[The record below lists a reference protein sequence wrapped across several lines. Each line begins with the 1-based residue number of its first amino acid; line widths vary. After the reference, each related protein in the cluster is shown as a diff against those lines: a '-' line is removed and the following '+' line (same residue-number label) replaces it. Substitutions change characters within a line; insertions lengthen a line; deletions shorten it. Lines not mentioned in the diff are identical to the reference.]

1 MNKLNHHLLQNI
13 AVGSL
18 RAVVVLWLGLTLS
31 VQAAMVDK
39 SAFLFT
45 LNSPAAAV
53 APHHAYDSHIDFT
66 LNEALLDALKV
77 GDQLILPLPDGR
89 VVNTTVVRVKD
100 EIKGRSEHHTVLS
113 IAGGLG
119 SVEFIY
125 HDSHLKKTI
134 ITDYKGRIKVHEIQF
149 SDLGGSEVIKQN
161 AHDYFCIDLPNDQHA
176 LVDGSGGAPLA
187 SQTPSEAQLKVLQ
200 SKPNAN
206 KVLYINYW
214 GGVLSDT
221 QWNADNNSGNDIVYT
236 AYSYDN
242 DSNTFSND
250 DRYRM
255 WLAWRETAEDYAP
268 FDVNITTDQTVYDA
282 TLSEDRAML
291 IASTTDSW
299 YPQTAGGL
307 GHLDSFGNDYNGV
320 AWVWNADDD
329 TLGQTISHEAGH
341 MLGLSHDG
349 TNSVEYYL
357 GHGPADDWGPIMG
370 GPFGHKYV
378 QWSKGEY
385 TNANNQEDDLII
397 LKNVLGESPDSVGDA
412 FGTAVQ
418 ISSSAYVEG
427 VIEPLGLNGGMD
439 TDVYMFQLGSA
450 QNVTINVAPFLGT
463 EFETFG
469 SNLSLDAQLLNSS
482 NVVLASS
489 VLSGLPSTN
498 TLAHSAVLPAGTYY
512 IVITAL
518 TPQASWVLGFGEYAN
533 GGIYAV
539 NLASSVVE
547 PDLIATETLDDTN
560 VFLEQLLNINAQV
573 QNIGSAN
580 AAATTLRF
588 YESTDSTISSA
599 DTERASLNVSAL
611 SSLSSDFLST
621 AFPAP
626 NSAGMYWFGVC
637 VDTVVNETVLSNNCS
652 AGTEVVVNATSLDL
666 DIAGA
671 VEAPALVW
679 QRGGDASFFRQ
690 TVVSMNAGDAAQS
703 GVIANDESSYI
714 QTEIMGPGWVEF
726 HWKVS
731 SEDTFD
737 YFRFSDNGTEIEAIA
752 GEVDWVKIQ
761 HTLAAGTHTLRWEYD
776 KDPFSAGGS
785 DAAWLDKVEVVDREF
800 VIQSFDASQIEGDA
814 GTVAFTYVLKS
825 NGYSTLAASVD
836 YSIEGAG
843 ANPADVNDFGG
854 AFPSGTVNFSAGQT
868 LENIVVYVSG
878 DIVFEQ
884 DEDFLLSLSN
894 AQGGFIGSV
903 ASAQSTILNDELDT
917 DGDNVPDILDNCP
930 LVANPSQIN
939 TDLNL
944 LNGDLFGNACDA
956 DDDADT
962 ILDVN
967 DNCPIDAN
975 PNQEDICTFCFPIKN
990 TLGTVSV
997 ICL

>member
-1 MNKLNHHLLQNI
+1 MKLCYPII
-13 AVGSL
+13 A
-18 RAVVVLWLGLTLS
+18 
-31 VQAAMVDK
+31 
-39 SAFLFT
+39 
-45 LNSPAAAV
+45 
-53 APHHAYDSHIDFT
+53 
-66 LNEALLDALKV
+66 
-77 GDQLILPLPDGR
+77 
-89 VVNTTVVRVKD
+89 
-100 EIKGRSEHHTVLS
+100 
-113 IAGGLG
+113 
-119 SVEFIY
+119 
-125 HDSHLKKTI
+125 
-134 ITDYKGRIKVHEIQF
+134 
-149 SDLGGSEVIKQN
+149 
-161 AHDYFCIDLPNDQHA
+161 
-176 LVDGSGGAPLA
+176 
-187 SQTPSEAQLKVLQ
+187 
-200 SKPNAN
+200 
-206 KVLYINYW
+206 
-214 GGVLSDT
+214 
-221 QWNADNNSGNDIVYT
+221 
-236 AYSYDN
+236 
-242 DSNTFSND
+242 
-250 DRYRM
+250 
-255 WLAWRETAEDYAP
+255 
-268 FDVNITTDQTVYDA
+268 
-282 TLSEDRAML
+282 
-291 IASTTDSW
+291 
-299 YPQTAGGL
+299 
-307 GHLDSFGNDYNGV
+307 
-320 AWVWNADDD
+320 
-329 TLGQTISHEAGH
+329 
-341 MLGLSHDG
+341 
-349 TNSVEYYL
+349 
-357 GHGPADDWGPIMG
+357 
-370 GPFGHKYV
+370 
-378 QWSKGEY
+378 
-385 TNANNQEDDLII
+385 
-397 LKNVLGESPDSVGDA
+397 
-412 FGTAVQ
+412 
-418 ISSSAYVEG
+418 
-427 VIEPLGLNGGMD
+427 
-439 TDVYMFQLGSA
+439 
-450 QNVTINVAPFLGT
+450 
-463 EFETFG
+463 
-469 SNLSLDAQLLNSS
+469 
-482 NVVLASS
+482 
-489 VLSGLPSTN
+489 
-498 TLAHSAVLPAGTYY
+498 
-512 IVITAL
+512 
-518 TPQASWVLGFGEYAN
+518 
-533 GGIYAV
+533 
-539 NLASSVVE
+539 
-547 PDLIATETLDDTN
+547 
-560 VFLEQLLNINAQV
+560 
-573 QNIGSAN
+573 
-580 AAATTLRF
+580 
-588 YESTDSTISSA
+588 
-599 DTERASLNVSAL
+599 
-611 SSLSSDFLST
+611 
-621 AFPAP
+621 
-626 NSAGMYWFGVC
+626 
-637 VDTVVNETVLSNNCS
+637 S

-825 NGYSTLAASVD
+825 NGDSTLAASVD